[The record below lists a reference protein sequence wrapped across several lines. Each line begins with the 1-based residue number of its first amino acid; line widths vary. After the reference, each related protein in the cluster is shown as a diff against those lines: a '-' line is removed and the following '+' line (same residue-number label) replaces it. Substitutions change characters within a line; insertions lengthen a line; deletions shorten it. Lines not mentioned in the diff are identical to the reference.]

1 MKRRLSISRNRGSA
15 LILTLLVVATLTGL
29 SMIFSEDSSLELN
42 LAGYSRDGYQ
52 AYQAARSGVH
62 VALAFLNA
70 DENKGVDSL
79 GEDWGQLGSDG
90 LPMKLPEE
98 VSASGSIADENGK
111 LNLNTLLDE
120 VGGIDEKKEKEII
133 RLFSALGL
141 PENAVAPLLDWMD
154 KDNIE
159 RMEGA
164 ESSYYQNLDMP
175 YACPNAPFLTPGQIF
190 LVKGMK
196 EFERFGENKG
206 RKLLDFLTVHSD
218 GKINA
223 NTASREVLQCL
234 SEKIDSGLAEAIVE
248 YRKEQEFSVVG
259 DLMKVAGV
267 DEELL
272 NEIKDRMT
280 VKSSAFSIE
289 IQGRSQ
295 DALSMIKAIAL
306 RDEDGLRLVY
316 WQVM

>member
-1 MKRRLSISRNRGSA
+1 MKRRLPIFRKRGSA
-15 LILTLLVVATLTGL
+15 LLLTLLVVATLTGL
-29 SMIFSEDSSLELN
+29 SLVFSEDSSLELN

-52 AYQAARSGVH
+52 AYQAARSGAH
-62 VALAFLNA
+62 VALALLNA
-70 DENKGVDSL
+70 DENKDVDSL
-79 GEDWGQLGSDG
+79 GEDWGQFGSDG
-90 LPMKLPEE
+90 LPMKFPED
-98 VSASGSIADENGK
+98 VSASGIIVDENGK
-111 LNLNTLLDE
+111 LNLNTLFDE
-120 VGGIDEKKEKEII
+120 AGVIDEKKEKEIV
-133 RLFSALGL
+133 RLFSTLGL

-164 ESSYYQNLDMP
+164 ESSYYQNLDIP
-175 YACPNAPFLTPGQIF
+175 YACPNASFFTPGQIF

-196 EFERFGENKG
+196 EIERFGEDKG

-218 GKINA
+218 GKINI

-248 YRKEQEFSVVG
+248 YRKEQEFSVAG
-259 DLMKVAGV
+259 DLMKVAGI

-289 IQGRSQ
+289 IKGRSQ
-295 DALSMIKAIAL
+295 DALSMIKAIVL
-306 RDEDGLRLVY
+306 RNEDGFHLVY